1 MHATLAGHDRAVSCM
16 GLGVMYH
23 QAIKRFLAERAVS
36 VNENLELIG
45 VVMMLQ
51 PCCFPA
57 VRSNRLAEAPFS
69 LPLRCRLS
77 RAVSRNRDYG
87 KTVSRSFRETYCPH
101 GSHGPLG

>member
-45 VVMMLQ
+45 VVIM
-51 PCCFPA
+51 
-57 VRSNRLAEAPFS
+57 
-69 LPLRCRLS
+69 RCN
-77 RAVSRNRDYG
+77 RAV
-87 KTVSRSFRETYCPH
+87 FRLFDQIGLRKRLFLFLCVAAFR
-101 GSHGPLG
+101 GR